1 MTLDWT
7 DFVCDDP
14 AKTTGAPDA
23 ACGSVVAEALSGTSE
38 NARAAAARV
47 ETPATE
53 SFCAL
58 FRRRL
63 RLEMRDTDMQSYL
76 FE

>member
-1 MTLDWT
+1 M
-7 DFVCDDP
+7 P
-14 AKTTGAPDA
+14 ANATGAPETA
-23 ACGSVVAEALSGTSE
+23 WGSVVADASSGTRE
-38 NARAAAARV
+38 KATAAAARV
-47 ETPATE
+47 DTPATE

-63 RLEMRDTDMQSYL
+63 RLVMREMDIQSYL